1 MIFLKLNMKTKRLKK
16 IAVALAAVGP
26 GLFLIGYNIGTGS
39 ITTMAKSGAEYGMS
53 LFWALVMSCVFTFI
67 LMVAYGKVTLVSGK
81 TALFNI
87 KSEFKFGWVLALYIL
102 IALIIGELL
111 ALIGVMG
118 IVAELIQEGIK
129 IITGGETVSTLW
141 IILVIVPLMYIL
153 LWYGRYKQFEKV
165 LTVFVILMGVSFIVV
180 FFMLKP
186 DYTEILQGMVPSIPD
201 KPGALGLIAAMAGT
215 TCSAAVFIMR
225 STVVAEKGW
234 GLSNLKDEKK
244 DAFVSAAMMLFLSG
258 IIMAVS
264 AGTLHVMGLRLDNT
278 VDMISLFQ
286 PLGGKLAALILIVGI
301 TGAGLSTIFPI
312 VLIAPWL
319 VSDYMGTPRDIR
331 SPLFRWLML
340 LGLVFAFGSV
350 FLEQRPPALMIFSQ
364 AFQACIL
371 PAVAVP
377 VFVLLN
383 RKKLM
388 NIHVADWK
396 MNLGVVAV
404 ILFSFL
410 TTYYAVVELF

>member
-1 MIFLKLNMKTKRLKK
+1 MSKKNRFKK
-16 IAVALAAVGP
+16 ILVALAAVGP

-39 ITTMAKSGAEYGMS
+39 VTTMAKSGAEYGMS
-53 LFWALVMSCVFTFI
+53 LFWALVLSCIFTFI
-67 LMVAYGKVTLVSGK
+67 LMVAYGKVTLVTGK

-87 KSEFKFGWVLALYIL
+87 KSEFKYGWLLALYIL

-118 IVAELIQEGIK
+118 IVAELLQEGIRILTNGK
-129 IITGGETVSTLW
+129 MVDTLW
-141 IILVIVPLMYIL
+141 IILAIVPFLYL
-153 LWYGRYKQFEKV
+153 LLYFGQYKQFEKV
-165 LTVFVILMGVSFIVV
+165 LTIFVILMGLSFIVV

-186 DYTEILQGMVPSIPD
+186 DYSTILKGTIPSIPD
-201 KPGALGLIAAMAGT
+201 KPGALGLVAAMAGT
-215 TCSAAVFIMR
+215 TCSAAVFIIR

-234 GLSNLKDEKK
+234 TINNLKNEKK

-258 IIMAVS
+258 IIMAVA

-278 VDMISLFQ
+278 VDMIHLFQ
-286 PLGGKLAALILIVGI
+286 PLGGKWAALVLILGI

-319 VSDYMGTPRDIR
+319 ISDYMGKPRNVH
-331 SPLFRWLML
+331 SPMFRWLML
-340 LGLVFAFGSV
+340 LGIVFAFGSV
-350 FLEQRPPALMIFSQ
+350 FLKQRPPALMIFSQ

-371 PAVAVP
+371 PAVAIP
-377 VFVLLN
+377 IFVLIN
-383 RKKLM
+383 RKKVM
-388 NIHVADWK
+388 NTYVAGWK
-396 MNLGVVAV
+396 MNVGIAAV

-410 TTYYAVVELF
+410 TTYYAIVELF